1 MVPPNSASDNDNEN
15 DPGVSLVEIE
25 PGVAVVM
32 GDRPLEALG
41 LPAEFDCE
49 VSPFQLM
56 PPGDI
61 QNLERPLAR
70 RVACGHR
77 VGVKGAAGRR
87 CASGRAV
94 GIEIGRAHV

>member
-15 DPGVSLVEIE
+15 DPSVSLVEIE

-49 VSPFQLM
+49 VSPF
-56 PPGDI
+56 
-61 QNLERPLAR
+61 PLAILLTTPSL
-70 RVACGHR
+70 VL
-77 VGVKGAAGRR
+77 
-87 CASGRAV
+87 AV
-94 GIEIGRAHV
+94 TRMLFVPGSNFFILIAE